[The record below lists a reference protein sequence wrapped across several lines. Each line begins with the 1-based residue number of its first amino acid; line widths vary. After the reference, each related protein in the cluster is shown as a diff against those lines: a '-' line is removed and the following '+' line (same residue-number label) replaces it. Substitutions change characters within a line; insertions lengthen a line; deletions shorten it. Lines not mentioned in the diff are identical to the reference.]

1 MAYSA
6 MCRRG
11 DASCLE
17 EPYPATGPIKHD
29 AACNDAVLGSGQD
42 SCLSAGIY
50 AAVAPACKQWDRAV
64 AGPECGSLT
73 HRLGRL
79 QIGSCVGRFKV

>member
-1 MAYSA
+1 MLHAWKSLTRRRAPSSMMLLATTRYSDQGKTA
-6 MCRRG
+6 
-11 DASCLE
+11 AS
-17 EPYPATGPIKHD
+17 T
-29 AACNDAVLGSGQD
+29 
-42 SCLSAGIY
+42 GIY
-50 AAVAPACKQWDRAV
+50 AAVAPACKQWDRAA